1 MRITIFVATPVV
13 PVLITLQALSM
24 TTKKRQL
31 EAEWLRKQESIYKLY
46 LKHSKLDREKRKVMK
61 ALADMKMIEVST
73 EAVPQ
78 FFILIVFT
86 IFSSLDSCVGFL
98 TDNDPLTTTFL
109 ALSLLQT
116 YTTII
121 LSTIT
126 SINIRKGGQL
136 DVKSKIVLG
145 LSISCQLAARLQI
158 MVPLAKFMLSYSRG
172 RVKGVMTGAVLLV
185 LPIPI
190 GWFFTYLLNKLLN
203 TDFYLLSTND
213 KLIHLLS
220 TTWFTVP
227 VRRMEERD
235 QRHKGREA
243 FFSLLLAGINL
254 VGTWAALTMTYGV
267 REHDICLQSLFLYLV
282 GCGLLF
288 YFEKSVHPW
297 RDLGKERESHCW
309 GKLQG
314 TKRGIEAELTL
325 WEQVKVSLNKQ
336 RQI

>member
-1 MRITIFVATPVV
+1 MTSG
-13 PVLITLQALSM
+13 VL
-24 TTKKRQL
+24 
-31 EAEWLRKQESIYKLY
+31 
-46 LKHSKLDREKRKVMK
+46 
-61 ALADMKMIEVST
+61 
-73 EAVPQ
+73 
-78 FFILIVFT
+78 
-86 IFSSLDSCVGFL
+86 
-98 TDNDPLTTTFL
+98 
-109 ALSLLQT
+109 
-116 YTTII
+116 
-121 LSTIT
+121 
-126 SINIRKGGQL
+126 
-136 DVKSKIVLG
+136 
-145 LSISCQLAARLQI
+145 
-158 MVPLAKFMLSYSRG
+158 
-172 RVKGVMTGAVLLV
+172 LLV

-190 GWFFTYLLNKLLN
+190 GWFFTILLHARLD
-203 TDFYLLSTND
+203 TDFYLLSTKD

-235 QRHKGREA
+235 QRHKGRET
-243 FFSLLLAGINL
+243 FFALLLAGINL

-325 WEQVKVSLNKQ
+325 WEQVKVSLNK
-336 RQI
+336 